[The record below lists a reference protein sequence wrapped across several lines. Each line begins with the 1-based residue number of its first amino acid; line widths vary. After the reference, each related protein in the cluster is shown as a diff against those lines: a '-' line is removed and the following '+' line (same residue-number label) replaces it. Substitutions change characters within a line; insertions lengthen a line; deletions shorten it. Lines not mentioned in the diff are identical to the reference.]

1 MTWFSL
7 RVESA
12 AHRDEALAALFAAG
26 AQGVHED
33 GTALVTSFPDEAG
46 ARAAAA
52 AATAVDPSATFDVR
66 PAVTVDWSTAWRDHA
81 RLVTSGS
88 LTIAPP
94 WLAGGLDR
102 RRTIVI
108 DPGMAFGTGDHAST
122 RGAVVLLQDVVRY
135 GTTVADLG
143 SGSAVL
149 SIAAAK
155 LGASRV
161 WAIEIDP
168 EAQENAASNI
178 EDNGVSDI
186 VHLLE
191 GDATLLL
198 PLIAPVDVVAANIIS
213 SVIIELLPSIGDA
226 LTPRGFAVLAGI
238 LESEHRLVIDAL
250 RDGNWEL
257 RRTYVEEEWWSALV
271 QRP

>member
-7 RVESA
+7 RVESPA
-12 AHRDEALAALFAAG
+12 RRDEAMAALFAAG

-52 AATAVDPSATFDVR
+52 AASAVDPSASFEVR
-66 PAVTVDWSTAWRDHA
+66 PAVAVDWSTAWRDHT
-81 RLVTSGS
+81 RLVTLGS

-122 RGAVVLLQDVVRY
+122 RGAVTLLQDVVRD
-135 GTTVADLG
+135 GTTMADLG

-149 SIAAAK
+149 SIAAAR
-155 LGASRV
+155 LGASHV

-168 EAQENAASNI
+168 EAQGNAAANVD
-178 EDNGVSDI
+178 DNGVSDI
-186 VHLLE
+186 VHLLD
-191 GDATLLL
+191 GDAALLL

-213 SVIIELLPSIGDA
+213 SVIIELLPSIADA
-226 LTPRGFAVLAGI
+226 LTPGGFAVLAGI
-238 LESEHRLVIDAL
+238 LESEHRLATDAL

-257 RRTYVEEEWWSALV
+257 RRTHVEEEWWSALV